1 MVNKGMNDVFEL
13 LKKVLDYA
21 VAAGASYAEARFH
34 SDSHRGVSLRNG
46 GVEGVM
52 ASYEVG
58 MGIRVL
64 VNGGLGFASTN
75 MLKPENLTRV
85 VDKAV
90 KMARASSCL
99 KSSRICFSEEEA
111 YSVDW
116 RVSEKKRLEDWSL
129 SGKIDFLK
137 NLDKAATS
145 QGVNVSSRHIGYSER
160 RTERVYANTE
170 GALVSAVVP
179 RPSFF
184 ALITVTD
191 PSKGV
196 IQRTIQFG
204 GSGGVEIVESWK
216 LEEKLGAEVKTLHK
230 MLTESVRAPE
240 GVMDVVVGSE
250 VAGIISHEAS
260 GHPGEADRIL
270 GREGA
275 QAGESYL
282 KAEDLG
288 RKIGSEAVNVVDDP
302 AIPGSYGFYLFD
314 DEGVKARRKFLIKE
328 GRICEFLMN
337 RETAARLGVKSNGSA
352 RASRYG
358 VEPIVRMSNTFILPG
373 DHSLEELLSD
383 VAKGVYVKSFMEWN
397 IDDKRWNQRYVGLEA
412 YMIEEGRITRPVRNP
427 VIEITTERLFSS
439 VDAVGKDL
447 DFVAAT
453 CGKGDPMQ
461 GMPVYMGGAS
471 FRMRNIMVRGVG

>member
-1 MVNKGMNDVFEL
+1 MNDIVEL
-13 LKKVLDYA
+13 SKKVLDYA
-21 VAAGASYAEARFH
+21 IATGASYAEARFH
-34 SDSHRGVSLRNG
+34 SDSHSGVSLRNG

-52 ASYEVG
+52 AGYEVG

-75 MLKPENLTRV
+75 TLKPETVTRV

-90 KMARASSCL
+90 KMARASSHI
-99 KSSRICFSEEEA
+99 KTSRICFSEEEA

-129 SGKIDFLK
+129 SSKIDFLK
-137 NLDKAATS
+137 TLDKTLIS

-184 ALITVTD
+184 ALMTVTD
-191 PSKGV
+191 PPKGI
-196 IQRTIQFG
+196 IQRTLQFG
-204 GSGGVEIVESWK
+204 GSGGVEVVESWR

-230 MLTESVRAPE
+230 MLTESVKAPE

-282 KAEDLG
+282 KAGDLN

-302 AIPGSYGFYLFD
+302 TIPGSYGFYLFD
-314 DEGVKARRKFLIKE
+314 DEGVKARRKYLIKE
-328 GRICEFLMN
+328 GKICEFLLN
-337 RETAARLGVKSNGSA
+337 RETAAKLGVKSNGSA
-352 RASRYG
+352 RASRYS

-373 DHSLEELLSD
+373 DHSVEELLSG

-412 YMIEEGRITRPVRNP
+412 YLIEDGRITTPVRNP
-427 VIEITTERLFSS
+427 VIEITTEKLFSS

-461 GMPVYMGGAS
+461 GMPVYMGGPS
-471 FRMRNIMVRGVG
+471 LRMRNVMIRGVG

>member
-1 MVNKGMNDVFEL
+1 MEKMNDIVEL
-13 LKKVLDYA
+13 SKKVLDYA
-21 VAAGASYAEARFH
+21 IVTGASYAEARFH
-34 SDSHRGVSLRNG
+34 SDSHSGVSLRNG

-52 ASYEVG
+52 AGYEVG

-75 MLKPENLTRV
+75 TLKPETVTRV

-90 KMARASSCL
+90 KMARASSHL
-99 KSSRICFSEEEA
+99 KTSRICFSEEEA

-129 SGKIDFLK
+129 SSKIDFLK
-137 NLDKAATS
+137 NLDKTVIS

-191 PSKGV
+191 PSKGI
-196 IQRTIQFG
+196 IQRTLQFG
-204 GSGGVEIVESWK
+204 GSGGVEVVESWR
-216 LEEKLGAEVKTLHK
+216 LEEKLGSEVKTLHK
-230 MLTESVRAPE
+230 MLTESVKAPE

-282 KAEDLG
+282 KAGDLN
-288 RKIGSEAVNVVDDP
+288 RTIGSEAVNVVDDP
-302 AIPGSYGFYLFD
+302 TIPGSYGFYLFD
-314 DEGVKARRKFLIKE
+314 DEGVKARRKYLIKE
-328 GRICEFLMN
+328 GKICEFLLN
-337 RETAARLGVKSNGSA
+337 RETAAKLGVKSNGSA
-352 RASRYG
+352 RASRYS

-373 DHSLEELLSD
+373 DHSVEEL
-383 VAKGVYVKSFMEWN
+383 
-397 IDDKRWNQRYVGLEA
+397 
-412 YMIEEGRITRPVRNP
+412 
-427 VIEITTERLFSS
+427 
-439 VDAVGKDL
+439 
-447 DFVAAT
+447 
-453 CGKGDPMQ
+453 
-461 GMPVYMGGAS
+461 
-471 FRMRNIMVRGVG
+471 

>member
-1 MVNKGMNDVFEL
+1 MNDIVEL
-13 LKKVLDYA
+13 SKKVLDYA

-34 SDSHRGVSLRNG
+34 SDYHSGVSLRNG

-75 MLKPENLTRV
+75 TLKPETVTRV

-90 KMARASSCL
+90 KMARASSYL
-99 KSSRICFSEEEA
+99 KTSRICFSEEEA

-116 RVSEKKRLEDWSL
+116 RVAEKKRLEDWSL
-129 SGKIDFLK
+129 NSKIEFLK
-137 NLDKAATS
+137 NLDKTMIG
-145 QGVNVSSRHIGYSER
+145 QGVNVSSRYMGYSES

-170 GALVSAVVP
+170 GALVSTLVP

-184 ALITVTD
+184 ALITVAD

-196 IQRTIQFG
+196 IQRTLQFG
-204 GSGGVEIVESWK
+204 GSGGVEVVESWR
-216 LEEKLGAEVKTLHK
+216 LEEKLGVEIKTLHK
-230 MLTESVRAPE
+230 MLTESVKAPE

-282 KAEDLG
+282 KAGDLN
-288 RKIGSEAVNVVDDP
+288 RTIGSEAVNVVDDP
-302 AIPGSYGFYLFD
+302 TIPGSYGFYLFD
-314 DEGVKARRKFLIKE
+314 DEGVKARRKYLIKE
-328 GRICEFLMN
+328 GKICEFLLN
-337 RETAARLGVKSNGSA
+337 RETAVRLGVKSNGSA
-352 RASRYG
+352 RASRYS
-358 VEPIVRMSNTFILPG
+358 VEPIVRMSNTFLLSG

-412 YMIEEGRITRPVRNP
+412 YMIEDGRITTPVRNP
-427 VIEITTERLFSS
+427 VIEITTEKLFSS

-447 DFVAAT
+447 GFVAAT

-461 GMPVYMGGAS
+461 GMPVYMGGPS
-471 FRMRNIMVRGVG
+471 FRMRNIMIRGVG

>member
-1 MVNKGMNDVFEL
+1 MEKMNDIVEL
-13 LKKVLDYA
+13 SKKVLDYA
-21 VAAGASYAEARFH
+21 IVTGASYAEARFH
-34 SDSHRGVSLRNG
+34 SDSHSGVSLRNG

-52 ASYEVG
+52 AGYEVG

-75 MLKPENLTRV
+75 TLKPETVTRV

-90 KMARASSCL
+90 KMARASSHL
-99 KSSRICFSEEEA
+99 KTSRICFSEEEA

-129 SGKIDFLK
+129 SSKIDFLK
-137 NLDKAATS
+137 NLDKTVIS

-191 PSKGV
+191 PSKGI
-196 IQRTIQFG
+196 IQRTLQFG
-204 GSGGVEIVESWK
+204 GSGGVEVVESWR
-216 LEEKLGAEVKTLHK
+216 LEEKLGSEVKTLHK
-230 MLTESVRAPE
+230 MLTESVKAPE

-282 KAEDLG
+282 KAGDLN
-288 RKIGSEAVNVVDDP
+288 RTIGSEAVNVVDDP
-302 AIPGSYGFYLFD
+302 TIPGSYGFYLFD
-314 DEGVKARRKFLIKE
+314 DEGVKARRKYLIKE
-328 GRICEFLMN
+328 GKICEFLLN
-337 RETAARLGVKSNGSA
+337 RETAAKLGVKSNGSA
-352 RASRYG
+352 RASRYS

-373 DHSLEELLSD
+373 DHSVEELLSG

-412 YMIEEGRITRPVRNP
+412 YLIEDGRITTPVRNP
-427 VIEITTERLFSS
+427 VIEITTEKLFSS

-461 GMPVYMGGAS
+461 GMPVYMGGPS
-471 FRMRNIMVRGVG
+471 LRMRNIMIRGVG